1 MEMGDDA
8 YTFLKN
14 KEEFFK
20 LKDWKRMEADPD
32 AGSCVRRV
40 FRGPLENRSIIVKI
54 VLTLR
59 NLLRGLS
66 RTLRTL
72 S

>member
-1 MEMGDDA
+1 
-8 YTFLKN
+8 
-14 KEEFFK
+14 
-20 LKDWKRMEADPD
+20 MEADPD
-32 AGSCVRRV
+32 AGSCVRRF
-40 FRGPLENRSIIVKI
+40 FRGPPENRSIIVKI